1 MFSQEFVPS
10 PVLQVSFSCRGQAFH
25 IPLKLPVILT
35 KYVIGVTLTAPQFF
49 GAWKQFEPNLEHQAV
64 VKTTPALVTK
74 ASMADVL
81 RKYGFT
87 VLDEVDPNV
96 NNVVAAG
103 SFVTVTGENTSI
115 VIRLEGNPQVNMTRI
130 SVRAANLNVA
140 TTVGKF
146 IGVQLQE

>member
-1 MFSQEFVPS
+1 MVKEFVPS
-10 PVLQVSFSCRGQAFH
+10 PVLQVSFACRGQAFH

-35 KYVIGVTLTAPQFF
+35 KYVVGTTLPAAQFF

-64 VKTTPALVTK
+64 VKTTPLLVTK
-74 ASMADVL
+74 SSMADVV
-81 RKYGFT
+81 RKYGFA
-87 VLDEVDPNV
+87 VLDDVDPNV
-96 NNVVAAG
+96 NNVVAG
-103 SFVTVTGENTSI
+103 GTFVTVSGENVAI